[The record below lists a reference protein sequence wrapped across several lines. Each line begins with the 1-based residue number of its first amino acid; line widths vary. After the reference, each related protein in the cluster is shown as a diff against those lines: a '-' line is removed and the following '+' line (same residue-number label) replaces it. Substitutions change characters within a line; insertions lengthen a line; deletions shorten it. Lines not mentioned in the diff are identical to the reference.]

1 VNACKSLREE
11 HHVALQRNQV
21 LAAVDDQRGAGNGAG
36 ASEITDRRGD
46 ILGRAGFAEGRD
58 AMGIGEAG
66 RALLARLHCDAGRHA
81 DHAQLRRQRLRQ
93 HRGRALQRGF
103 RQGVGQEIRVQVE
116 QFLIQ
121 QIDHHRL
128 RTIGRCGMQR
138 LRQQQRRGQVDA
150 HVRIQRGGA
159 EGGGAVLLEQRGVVD
174 DAADR
179 SQGSR
184 TAQQVGNGIGV
195 RIGQIALQRQRAP
208 SQAQGF
214 DFGGG
219 GLRFPFG
226 RMVVQRDVPALPR
239 QGERDHAADALGGA
253 GHQGNA
259 GSPGL
264 GYDFFWIGNHGF
276 QYNTAMQLQLPAPS
290 GDALAASA
298 SLQRLIADEIR
309 QRQGWISF
317 ARYME
322 LVLYAP
328 HFGYYSGGAAK
339 LGKEGDFTTAPE
351 LSPLFGATLAA
362 LAAEMFAQ
370 TAPAILEFGAGSGK
384 LAHDI
389 LTELAAAGVALE
401 RYLIVEV
408 SPQLRAR
415 QQEALAAFPNVQWLD
430 RWPAHFSGVAIGNEV
445 LDAMPVSLVVKRAE
459 GWCERGVTWEENE
472 SGVGAFVFEDR
483 ACDAALA
490 AQIPDADALPAGYLT
505 EVHPTAAAFMRSLAA
520 MLCGTGGGDDGE
532 DSGAQPGGALA
543 LLIDYGFPGHEYYL
557 GQRSQGTLMC
567 HYRHHA
573 HPDPF
578 YLPGLQDVTAH
589 VDFTAMAQAAVDGGL
604 DLLGYTSQAG
614 FLLGAGIGDLLLR
627 TSPDQPAQYLPQA
640 NAVQKL
646 ISPAEMGEL
655 FKVLALGHRV
665 EWPDRLLQHDRSHR
679 L

>member
-1 VNACKSLREE
+1 VR
-11 HHVALQRNQV
+11 
-21 LAAVDDQRGAGNGAG
+21 
-36 ASEITDRRGD
+36 
-46 ILGRAGFAEGRD
+46 
-58 AMGIGEAG
+58 IGKTG
-66 RALLARLHCDAGRHA
+66 GALLARLHGQAGRNA

-93 HRGRALQRGF
+93 YRGGALQGGF
-103 RQGVGQEIRVQVE
+103 GQGVGQEIGIQVE
-116 QFLIQ
+116 QLLVQ
-121 QIDHHRL
+121 QIDDHRL
-128 RTIGRCGMQR
+128 RTVRRGRVQG

-150 HVRIQRGGA
+150 HMGVQQGGV
-159 EGGGAVLLEQRGVVD
+159 EGGGAVVFEQRCVIDYASDRAQCGGALQQAG
-174 DAADR
+174 DAL
-179 SQGSR
+179 
-184 TAQQVGNGIGV
+184 GIGQV
-195 RIGQIALQRQRAP
+195 ALQRQRAP
-208 SQAQGF
+208 AQGF
-214 DFGGG
+214 DVGYG
-219 GLRFPFG
+219 GLRLLRG
-226 RMVVQRDVPALPR
+226 LVIMQRNVPALPR
-239 QGERDHAADALGGA
+239 QRERDHAADAPGGA
-253 GHQGNA
+253 GDQRDFWGR
-259 GSPGL
+259 L
-264 GYDFFWIGNHGF
+264 RCDFFWIRNHGF

-298 SLQRLIADEIR
+298 SLQRLIADDIR
-309 QRQGWISF
+309 RRQGWISF

-328 HFGYYSGGAAK
+328 HVGYYSGGAAK

-351 LSPLFGATLAA
+351 LSPLFGATLAR
-362 LAAEMFAQ
+362 LAGEMFAQ
-370 TAPAILEFGAGSGK
+370 TAPVILEFGAGSGK

-389 LTELAAAGVALE
+389 LTELAASGVALQQ
-401 RYLIVEV
+401 YLIVEV

-415 QQEALAAFPNVQWLD
+415 QQQALAAFPNVQWLD
-430 RWPAHFSGVAIGNEV
+430 RWPERFSGVVIGNEV
-445 LDAMPVSLVVKRAE
+445 LDAMPVSLVVKGAE
-459 GWCERGVTWEENE
+459 GWCERGVVWDD
-472 SGVGAFVFEDR
+472 GVDGSDGDGTGAFAFEDR
-483 ACDAALA
+483 PCDPALI
-490 AQIPDADALPAGYLT
+490 AQIPDAEALPAGYLT

-520 MLCGTGGGDDGE
+520 LLCG
-532 DSGAQPGGALA
+532 GAESESEKEAKQGGALA

-604 DLLGYTSQAG
+604 DLLGYASQAG

-627 TSPDQPAQYLPQA
+627 TSPEQAAQYLPQA

-665 EWPDRLLQHDRSHR
+665 EWPQRLLQHDRSYR